1 MQRFFLVASV
11 VSVLDGELENVFRY
25 ILLHFGPKIKSCTA
39 YNNNRKLAKYRP
51 LYNSLRTN
59 YTSIKFVNLSMSALC
74 IFGTSSDSLLLRT
87 FFLKLHFHIYK
98 LNIQIQ
104 ISLMLGNLHSAGLST
119 DISTHQANKTKKKKE
134 KNKGRET
141 VSMTEGPG

>member
-1 MQRFFLVASV
+1 MNVKIIPTNSRCKIYFFKTSF
-11 VSVLDGELENVFRY
+11 SY
-25 ILLHFGPKIKSCTA
+25 IYI
-39 YNNNRKLAKYRP
+39 
-51 LYNSLRTN
+51 
-59 YTSIKFVNLSMSALC
+59 
-74 IFGTSSDSLLLRT
+74 
-87 FFLKLHFHIYK
+87 

-119 DISTHQANKTKKKKE
+119 DISTHQVNKKRRKEKKIKI